1 MSRNEI
7 KQRNWAGIVFVI
19 LGLVFLM
26 RNINL
31 LPLPPVFFSWKAL
44 LIVIGIVGIA
54 LGRKEGF
61 IPIIIGALFIFI
73 YDILGLYHFSFR
85 DLWPLIFIL
94 VGIAILMRHRRSSTS
109 SSGDE
114 RDIDEMALFSGVEK
128 KVTSDKFEG
137 GKVTALFGGIEIDL
151 RQSQLSDAKNSIDLF
166 TMFGGSEFRV
176 PTDWTINVSQLT
188 VVFGAFEDKRL
199 IDKSNTDPNKVLNI
213 KGLILFGGGE
223 IKNA

>member
-1 MSRNEI
+1 
-7 KQRNWAGIVFVI
+7 
-19 LGLVFLM
+19 
-26 RNINL
+26 
-31 LPLPPVFFSWKAL
+31 
-44 LIVIGIVGIA
+44 
-54 LGRKEGF
+54 
-61 IPIIIGALFIFI
+61 
-73 YDILGLYHFSFR
+73 
-85 DLWPLIFIL
+85 
-94 VGIAILMRHRRSSTS
+94 MRHVRSNTS

-114 RDIDEMALFSGVEK
+114 PDIDEMALFSGVEK

-151 RQSQLSDAKNSIDLF
+151 RQSQLSEAKNSIDLF

-213 KGLILFGGGE
+213 RGLILFGGGE